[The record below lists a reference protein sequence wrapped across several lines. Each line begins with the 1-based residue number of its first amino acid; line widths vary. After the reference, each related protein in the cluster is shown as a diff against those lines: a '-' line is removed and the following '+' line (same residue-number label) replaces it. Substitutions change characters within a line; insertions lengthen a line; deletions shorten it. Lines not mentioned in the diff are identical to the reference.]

1 MRNTAIPSFPWRQ
14 LAGAGMALI
23 APLAGAGTTV
33 IEQPGSGTNRIEV
46 TGNRATNV
54 QAYCAD
60 GRTALAPGTNVNS
73 VNIDG
78 KALQGKTVIVTGRN
92 SQDVRTGTRD
102 CDTPAV
108 RGAGNVNG
116 VNIR

>member
-1 MRNTAIPSFPWRQ
+1 MRNPSDGPVSWRHV
-14 LAGAGMALI
+14 AGAGLALL

-60 GRTALAPGTNVNS
+60 GRTASAPGTNVNS

-78 KALQGKTVIVTGRN
+78 RSLQGKTVIVTGRN
-92 SQDVRTGTRD
+92 SQDVRTSTQD
-102 CDTPAV
+102 CDAPAV
-108 RGAGNVNG
+108 RGGGNVNG